1 MQKLLLLI
9 TVFLSSNFL
18 FSQTNSEHNHASNT
32 WCGTEISNEWM
43 EAFYQRDK
51 SHLLQKSNLQR
62 KEIPIIYHV
71 VGRDDATGYFS
82 NNDLLR
88 IHCDFQRELG
98 NANLHFWIK
107 DINYINSTAFY
118 NGQNTTQ
125 LFNNN
130 DANSLNVY
138 IVAQMSGVCGYS
150 YVPSAPSTGFGF
162 EGPGQLGFPGNRGG
176 IMLAANCLGIG
187 STTYTHEGGHY
198 FNLPHTFFG
207 WENADEPDPN
217 SPAPSNAGFLQT
229 ERLDGS
235 NCQTSG
241 DGFCDT
247 PPDYIAQRWQCNQ
260 QGTSIQYLDPNG
272 EPFFIDGKNF
282 MSYSNDA
289 CTELFS
295 PDQLAEMNN
304 TPSTHR
310 SYLMNNIPPDMSP
323 LEAPTS
329 FFPDNLNNISPSI
342 DLTLKWEKSDRAT
355 SYIVQVT
362 NNNNFFFPLFNEVVT
377 DTFFTLPNLQVN
389 RNYKYRIRPYSDNYP
404 CSEFEREVAFSTS
417 SLTANVEIVN
427 ESCAG
432 ARNGSVQAT
441 QNLGGSLQY
450 RWTTSDPF
458 LNSIISQ
465 QNTPSLQDL
474 PAGEYTLRIVR
485 DLNDTVT
492 VPFRITAPP
501 EIFIEAVQK
510 GSVLEA
516 DISGGTPPFTIIW
529 DNGDASPISENPVQ
543 GENTILL
550 VDAIGCQKSATVE
563 FDSLK
568 VGINQA
574 EILSMINIY
583 PNPTNQS
590 FINIEFES
598 DKNQDVIVEVFDMQ
612 GKKIALRNSNIAQ
625 GRESL
630 QVDVSN
636 AVTGVYIV
644 NIIIDNNMAS
654 KRVLVNR

>member
-18 FSQTNSEHNHASNT
+18 FSQADSEHNHASNT
-32 WCGTEISNEWM
+32 WCGTEISPEWM

-51 SHLLQKSNLQR
+51 SHLNNQQKNLDR

-71 VGRDDATGYFS
+71 VGTDAGTGYFS

-98 NANLHFWIK
+98 NANLHFWIRN
-107 DINYINSTAFY
+107 INYINSTAYY
-118 NGQNTTQ
+118 NGQNTNQ
-125 LFNNN
+125 LFNAYN
-130 DANSLNVY
+130 DLNALNVY
-138 IVAQMSGVCGYS
+138 IVAQMDGVCGYS

-162 EGPGQLGFPGNRGG
+162 PGPNRGG
-176 IMLAANCLGIG
+176 IMLAANCLGLG

-207 WENADEPDPN
+207 WENADAPVIG
-217 SPAPSNAGFLQT
+217 SPAPATIGWGFQT
-229 ERLDGS
+229 ERVDGS

-247 PPDYIAQRWQCNQ
+247 PPDFIATRWQCNQ
-260 QGTSIQYLDPNG
+260 QTSQSNAEYLDSQG
-272 EPFFIDGKNF
+272 VPFRVDGKNF

-289 CTELFS
+289 CTEYFS
-295 PDQLAEMNN
+295 EDQLAEMNN

-310 SYLMNNIPPDMSP
+310 SYLMNNVAPDMSP

-329 FFPDNLNNISPSI
+329 YFPDNLNNISSSI
-342 DLTLKWEKSDRAT
+342 DLKLKWNKSDRAT
-355 SYIVQVT
+355 AYIVQVT

-377 DTFFTLPNLQVN
+377 DTFFTLPSLQVN
-389 RNYKYRIRPYSDNYP
+389 RNYEYRVRPYSDAYP
-404 CSEFEREVAFSTS
+404 CSDFERKLSFTTS
-417 SLTANVEIVN
+417 SLTANVEVVN

-432 ARNGSVQAT
+432 ARDGSVQAV
-441 QNLGGSLQY
+441 QNITGQLQY
-450 RWTTSDPF
+450 RWTTEDPF

-465 QNTPSLQDL
+465 QNTPNLQDL

-485 DLNDTVT
+485 NLNDTVT
-492 VPFRITAPP
+492 VPFTITSPP
-501 EIFIEAVQK
+501 EIFIDASQN

-516 DISGGTPPFTIIW
+516 DITGGTPPYTIIW
-529 DNGDASPISENPVQ
+529 DNGDTEPISENPLQ
-543 GENTILL
+543 GENSILL
-550 VDAIGCQKSATVE
+550 VDATGCQKSATVV

-630 QVDVSN
+630 QVDISN

-644 NIIIDNNMAS
+644 NIIIDNKMAS